1 MKAVVSPLFLTLA
14 LAASGALAAEDMYRS
29 TMPDGSVRYGESP
42 DPGAKSVRKVPGPPP
57 ATGVTVVT
65 PEEKSRNVQLPQG
78 STAVI
83 PVEKRPGHTPA
94 AQGELHGPGTALPP
108 GRRTPN
114 Y

>member
-1 MKAVVSPLFLTLA
+1 MKALVSPLFLALT

-42 DPGAKSVRKVPGPPP
+42 EPGARSVKKVQPPPP

-65 PEEKSRNVQLPQG
+65 PGERGRTFDAPPGGGVAVLPQQD
-78 STAVI
+78 
-83 PVEKRPGHTPA
+83 RPPTQPA
-94 AQGELHGPGTALPP
+94 YQGQTFGPGTDRPKSA
-108 GRRTPN
+108 